1 MPASRSSR
9 PASVS
14 LVITTYNWPEAL
26 RFVLDSA
33 RRQSRLPD
41 EVLIADDGSGEPTRA
56 MLAEVARDFP
66 VPLRHVWQPDDGF
79 RAARSRNRA
88 MAAASGEY
96 LIIIDGDMVMQ
107 RHFIADHLAAAKPG
121 TFVQGT
127 RLFAGPE
134 ASARMRREGVFEPGL
149 FWPDLK
155 RRRHTLRIPLLAR
168 LQLATSEKAHGKYIK
183 SCNQGYWRADLQ
195 RVNGFDERM
204 VGWGREDDEI
214 AARLFH
220 CGIPR
225 RLLRFGGLATH
236 LHHIERHNDGA
247 SANDVYLADTRARRL
262 TRCEFGMDGHA
273 AEFAATPVPDL
284 RLAPVVPL
292 PAPLS
297 YGGVEPLHARA
308 AAL

>member
-1 MPASRSSR
+1 MPASRPTR

-88 MAAASGEY
+88 MAAATGEY
-96 LIIIDGDMVMQ
+96 VIILDGDMVMH
-107 RHFIADHLAAAKPG
+107 RHFVADHLAAAKRG
-121 TFVQGT
+121 TFVQGS
-127 RLFAGPE
+127 RLFAGPGT
-134 ASARMRREGVFEPGL
+134 SAWMRRDGVFEPGL
-149 FWPDLK
+149 FAPGLK

-168 LQLATSEKAHGKYIK
+168 LQLAISEKTSGKYIK
-183 SCNQGYWRADLQ
+183 SCNQGYWREDLV

-204 VGWGREDDEI
+204 VGWGREDDEV

-236 LHHIERHNDGA
+236 LHHTERHNDGA
-247 SANDVYLADTRARRL
+247 SANDVYLADTRARRV
-262 TRCEFGMDGHA
+262 TRCEFGMDAHA
-273 AEFAATPVPDL
+273 AEFAREPAADL
-284 RLAPVVPL
+284 RVPVATAVAPM
-292 PAPLS
+292 S
-297 YGGVEPLHARA
+297 YSGIEPLHARA

>member
-1 MPASRSSR
+1 MSAT

-26 RFVLDSA
+26 RFVLESA

-41 EVLIADDGSGEPTRA
+41 EVLIADDGSGEATRA

-88 MAAASGEY
+88 IAAASGEY
-96 LIIIDGDMVMQ
+96 VIILDGDMVMH
-107 RHFIADHLAAAKPG
+107 RHFVADHVAAAKRG
-121 TFVQGT
+121 TFVQGS

-134 ASARMRREGVFEPGL
+134 ISARMQRERLFEPGL
-149 FWPDLK
+149 FAPGLK
-155 RRRHTLRIPLLAR
+155 RRRHTLRIPLLSW
-168 LQLATSEKAHGKYIK
+168 LQLVTSEKISVKYIK
-183 SCNQGYWRADLQ
+183 SCNQGYWRADLL

-204 VGWGREDDEI
+204 VGWGREDDEV

-236 LHHIERHNDGA
+236 LHHTERHNDGA
-247 SANDVYLADTRARRL
+247 SPNDVYLADTRARRV
-262 TRCEFGMDGHA
+262 TRCEFGMDVHV
-273 AEFAATPVPDL
+273 AEFAAAPVPDL
-284 RLAPVVPL
+284 RHAALLAAPPL
-292 PAPLS
+292 LFS
-297 YGGVEPLHARA
+297 GLEPMHARA
-308 AAL
+308 AAP